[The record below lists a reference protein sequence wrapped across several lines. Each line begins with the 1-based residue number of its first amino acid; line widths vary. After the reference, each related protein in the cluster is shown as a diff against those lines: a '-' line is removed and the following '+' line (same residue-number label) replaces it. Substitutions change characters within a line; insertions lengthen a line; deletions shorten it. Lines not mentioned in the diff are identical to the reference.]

1 MSRLRFMR
9 QKDSPAW
16 EEDPLSGVAN
26 LFDLS
31 LAFIVALSVALF
43 SVFGARNLFD
53 ESADWT
59 LTHQAADG
67 TLELVQKEGREI
79 KVQRVTDQQL
89 SGDGD
94 RLGVAYKLSD
104 GRVIYVPEGEVSD
117 GDDNGPA
124 VP

>member
-9 QKDSPAW
+9 QKEQPAW

-26 LFDLS
+26 LFDVS

-53 ESADWT
+53 ESASWT
-59 LTHQAADG
+59 LTHRAADG
-67 TLELVQKEGREI
+67 ALEVVQKEGRDI

-94 RLGVAYKLSD
+94 RLGIAYELAD
-104 GRVIYVPEGEVSD
+104 GRVIYVPEDEASEPD
-117 GDDNGPA
+117 AP
-124 VP
+124 